1 MVDSDE
7 HSKSAEYS
15 YNLSDGEEIMAKQTD
30 GLYVKQPSLWTGWS

>member
-7 HSKSAEYS
+7 HSKSAE

-30 GLYVKQPSLWTGWS
+30 GLYVNQPSLRAGWS